1 MSRPADTGPGNVRV
15 TTPASSGRRWAEL
28 RVIFTILIGF
38 FGRRQISLDFFTDYG
53 ARKIVHFFTAI
64 NSEKVSIIVRT

>member
-1 MSRPADTGPGNVRV
+1 MYLLNYKVV
-15 TTPASSGRRWAEL
+15 VQIEL
-28 RVIFTILIGF
+28 LIGF